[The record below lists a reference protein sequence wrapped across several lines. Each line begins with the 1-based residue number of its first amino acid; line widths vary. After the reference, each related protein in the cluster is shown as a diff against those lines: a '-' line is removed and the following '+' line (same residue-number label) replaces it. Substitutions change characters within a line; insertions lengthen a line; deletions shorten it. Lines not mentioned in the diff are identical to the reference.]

1 MFDRF
6 ELLVGEK
13 INVLKSKT
21 VLLIGLGGVGSYAFE
36 ALVRSGIGRIIIV
49 DNDTIDITNLNR
61 QMLALNTNIGSYKV
75 DEAEKRKNLI
85 NKECQILKIKDYITK
100 ENINILFKTQVDF
113 LVDAEDTLST
123 KKEII
128 KYCLKNNI
136 KFISACGTGNKM
148 DASKLE
154 IIDVRH
160 TSYDPIA
167 KALRHF
173 LKKENLHGKVPVV
186 TSAEK
191 PIKITQIGSNAFV
204 PGTAGLLCASYAINE
219 LLKEEHDGKIYTE
232 KN

>member
-1 MFDRF
+1 MFDSF

-113 LVDAEDTLST
+113 FLDA
-123 KKEII
+123 
-128 KYCLKNNI
+128 
-136 KFISACGTGNKM
+136 
-148 DASKLE
+148 
-154 IIDVRH
+154 
-160 TSYDPIA
+160 
-167 KALRHF
+167 
-173 LKKENLHGKVPVV
+173 
-186 TSAEK
+186 
-191 PIKITQIGSNAFV
+191 
-204 PGTAGLLCASYAINE
+204 
-219 LLKEEHDGKIYTE
+219 
-232 KN
+232 